1 MTTARVIIG
10 ILALGCESACGIASS
25 LVSFEMVERVNER
38 LPKDQ
43 QFAPLWWYWSKNL
56 RLWREY
62 KVLYPDV
69 SLLRNLRAL
78 GVLIFVC
85 LFTGVWDFGFFAV
98 TLLYTLLLC
107 DGADE
112 IFTPAK
118 PAGYERSS
126 LPGIS
131 LARHYQP
138 GIL

>member
-10 ILALGCESACGIASS
+10 ILALGCESPCGIASS

-62 KVLYPDV
+62 QALYPDG

-98 TLLYTLLLC
+98 TLLYTL
-107 DGADE
+107 
-112 IFTPAK
+112 FTLR
-118 PAGYERSS
+118 RSRRNFYPCKTRR
-126 LPGIS
+126 LR
-131 LARHYQP
+131 A
-138 GIL
+138 